1 MLDTKDKKIIE
12 TIDYNSR
19 VSLNEISKKTNLK
32 KDTINFRIK
41 KLEKDKIITLY
52 YCVIDYYKLGFSS
65 YKIYLKV
72 KSSSKQKIINY
83 FIKILDVKF
92 ISELL
97 FEYDLCI
104 FFNSKSQINFYKMYN
119 DFLEIFSQDILKK
132 EFFEVL
138 EQYHFSHPLYKNSKK
153 FKIEK
158 QKDIL
163 KIDETQKQ
171 ILQNLSLNANMKFIE
186 LSIKLN
192 KNSSTLIYSF
202 RNLLDKKIIIGTRP
216 RINYS
221 KLNKIHFIVLI
232 SLSSGLNSVLDYI
245 TTLENVIYISKGFSS
260 FDFEFEVV
268 LNSQKDLNK
277 FLESLTNKFENI
289 NFDFKIL
296 QVLKSN
302 VINY

>member
-1 MLDTKDKKIIE
+1 
-12 TIDYNSR
+12 
-19 VSLNEISKKTNLK
+19 
-32 KDTINFRIK
+32 
-41 KLEKDKIITLY
+41 
-52 YCVIDYYKLGFSS
+52 
-65 YKIYLKV
+65 
-72 KSSSKQKIINY
+72 
-83 FIKILDVKF
+83 
-92 ISELL
+92 
-97 FEYDLCI
+97 
-104 FFNSKSQINFYKMYN
+104 MYN

-171 ILQNLSLNANMKFIE
+171 ILQNLSLNANMKFID

-268 LNSQKDLNK
+268 LNSQKDLNN

>member
-12 TIDYNSR
+12 VIDYNSKMP
-19 VSLNEISKKTNLK
+19 LNEISKKTNLK

-83 FIKILDVKF
+83 FMKILDVKF

-232 SLSSGLNSVLDYI
+232 SLSSGLDKVLNYI
-245 TTLENVIYISKGFSS
+245 MTLENVIYISKGFSS

-268 LNSQKDLNK
+268 LNSQKDLNN

>member
-12 TIDYNSR
+12 VIDYNSKMP
-19 VSLNEISKKTNLK
+19 LNEISRKTNLK

-41 KLEKDKIITLY
+41 KLEKDKIISLY
-52 YCVIDYYKLGFSS
+52 YCVIDYYKLGFNS

-83 FIKILDVKF
+83 FVNVLDVKF
-92 ISELL
+92 INELL

-138 EQYHFSHPLYKNSKK
+138 EQYHFSHPLYENSKK

-171 ILQNLSLNANMKFIE
+171 ILQNLSLNANMKFID

>member
-12 TIDYNSR
+12 VIDYNSKMP
-19 VSLNEISKKTNLK
+19 LNEISKKTNLK

-72 KSSSKQKIINY
+72 KSSSKQKIMNY
-83 FIKILDVKF
+83 FMGILDVKF

-138 EQYHFSHPLYKNSKK
+138 EQYHFSHPLYENSKK

-171 ILQNLSLNANMKFIE
+171 ILQNLSLNANMKFID

-268 LNSQKDLNK
+268 LNSQKDLNN

>member
-12 TIDYNSR
+12 VIDYNSKMP
-19 VSLNEISKKTNLK
+19 LNEISKKTNLK

-83 FIKILDVKF
+83 FMGILDVKF

-138 EQYHFSHPLYKNSKK
+138 EQYHFSHPLYENSKK

-171 ILQNLSLNANMKFIE
+171 ILQNLSLNANMKFID

-268 LNSQKDLNK
+268 LNSQKDLNN